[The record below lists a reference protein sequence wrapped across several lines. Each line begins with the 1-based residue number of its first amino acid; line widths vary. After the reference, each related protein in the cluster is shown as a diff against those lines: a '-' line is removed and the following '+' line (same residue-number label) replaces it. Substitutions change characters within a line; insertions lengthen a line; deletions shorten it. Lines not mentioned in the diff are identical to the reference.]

1 MSLKSIEDEWNG
13 FSQMVFRNVN
23 PSPVQVEEMKR
34 AFFGGAWAIL
44 CALKRIGEPDISE
57 EEGIQYF
64 EDREQEGQQFYRD
77 LIKRYAEGN

>member
-1 MSLKSIEDEWNG
+1 MTLKSIEQEWQG
-13 FSQMVFRNVN
+13 FSSMVFAKIN

-44 CALKRIGEPDISE
+44 CALKRIDEPDISE
-57 EEGIQYF
+57 DAGVQYF
-64 EDREQEGQQFYRD
+64 EDRQQEGQQFYRD